1 MSSII
6 TAIGCR
12 WATASVTGRPVNGEG
27 TRTGVGSGVGVGS
40 AVGVGATVGVGVG
53 VGRATAT
60 TDGAGE
66 RLGSAEAHPISATVA
81 ARAKARIRPA
91 ERLTGVS
98 TGPGGTLE

>member
-12 WATASVTGRPVNGEG
+12 WATSSVTGRPVNGDG

-81 ARAKARIRPA
+81 TAKARIRPA